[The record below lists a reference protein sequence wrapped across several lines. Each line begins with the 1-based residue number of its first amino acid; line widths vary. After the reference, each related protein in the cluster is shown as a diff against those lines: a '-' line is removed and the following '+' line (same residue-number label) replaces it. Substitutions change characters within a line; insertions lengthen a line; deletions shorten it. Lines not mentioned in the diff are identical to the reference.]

1 MNDEEREKIG
11 QKIIEEISSLKESIV
26 SLSEAAKPVSPDNA
40 IGRLTRLEAMGS
52 QGISEANLRAAKGRL
67 SRLEGALARI
77 EHSDF
82 GLCVECE
89 EPIPLGR
96 LMLIPE
102 STRCIHCAD
111 R

>member
-1 MNDEEREKIG
+1 MNDGEKVKIRE
-11 QKIIEEISSLKESIV
+11 KIIEEISSLEGKIS

-67 SRLEGALARI
+67 SLLEGALTRI
-77 EHSDF
+77 NRPDF
-82 GLCVECE
+82 GLCMECE
-89 EPIPLGR
+89 EPIAIGR
-96 LMLIPE
+96 LMLMPE

-111 R
+111 